1 MSNAVRTPDCYCNGH
16 PTVQCCNGHPTVTA
30 MDYQCSMLSGHPSV
44 AAMATQL
51 LLQWITSVYTGP
63 CFKRL
68 ITSVQGCSPR
78 TPDCCYNELLMSN
91 AVRTPDCCYNELL
104 MSNAVRT
111 PDLFGRGCYSVKQS
125 AILPSCS
132 DNILIVSSIVGRL
145 VDERRPPR
153 TLLARNDIVAQTSS
167 SFSPPGKN

>member
-1 MSNAVRTPDCYCNGH
+1 
-16 PTVQCCNGHPTVTA
+16 
-30 MDYQCSMLSGHPSV
+30 MD
-44 AAMATQL
+44 TRL
-51 LLQWITSVYTGP
+51 LLQWITSVHTRP

-111 PDLFGRGCYSVKQS
+111 PDCCYNELLMSNAVRTPDLFARDCYSVKQS
-125 AILPSCS
+125 AILPSAARMSSSS
-132 DNILIVSSIVGRL
+132 DVSDFSL
-145 VDERRPPR
+145 VDEGLTPCHPLRG
-153 TLLARNDIVAQTSS
+153 TDIVAQTSTP
-167 SFSPPGKN
+167 FSPPGKNR